1 MVISDSKSI
10 NFYLT
15 IMFLGL
21 CLSALVYFS
30 LSKVQK
36 STLNLVDNE
45 IPTLSQIKN
54 VVALLSEQERLLYEY
69 YAKDENNIYIRLH
82 NEKIRELDSRLIKL
96 TIKLNNPQIKRSLI
110 SKINRIK
117 TTAQAL
123 TKNLY
128 SEQTQ

>member
-1 MVISDSKSI
+1 
-10 NFYLT
+10 
-15 IMFLGL
+15 MFLGL

-82 NEKIRELDSRLIKL
+82 NEKIRELDSQLIKL

>member
-82 NEKIRELDSRLIKL
+82 NEKIRELDSQLIKL

>member
-1 MVISDSKSI
+1 MVISDSKSKSI
-10 NFYLT
+10 IFYLT

-69 YAKDENNIYIRLH
+69 YAKVENNIYIRLH
-82 NEKIRELDSRLIKL
+82 NE
-96 TIKLNNPQIKRSLI
+96 
-110 SKINRIK
+110 
-117 TTAQAL
+117 
-123 TKNLY
+123 
-128 SEQTQ
+128 